1 MSFRFLKVIY
11 EMKFT
16 KMQGAGNDFVVVDAN
31 NSRRTWSDLALKMCD
46 RHYGIGADGLLISLP
61 SKVADFKMRIF
72 NADGSESAVCGNGL
86 RCLVKHYIDANKV
99 KNNSEV
105 KVETSIGVRTAR
117 IHRLKDKATEIQVNM
132 GEPRIGLN
140 STSIKDVR
148 QRKEL
153 DIMSAMD
160 RSVTVNKQE
169 LLLSLVSIGNPHA
182 IHFYDS
188 PVADFPLAELGL
200 KVEQHNL
207 FPDETN
213 FEVVRIISRKKVE
226 ARVWE
231 RGVGETLACGSGA
244 CAIVVAGNLLGWL
257 DNEVEVN
264 LPGGVIKVEWRIKN
278 DSGIYLSG
286 PTETVF
292 NGEW

>member
-1 MSFRFLKVIY
+1 
-11 EMKFT
+11 
-16 KMQGAGNDFVVVDAN
+16 MQGAGNDFVVIDAN
-31 NSRRTWSDLALKMCD
+31 HSRRDWSKLAAKMCD

-86 RCLVKHYIDANKV
+86 RCLVEHYIDVNKV
-99 KNNSEV
+99 KNDSEV
-105 KVETSIGVRTAR
+105 TVETSIGVRIAR
-117 IHRLKDKATEIQVNM
+117 IHRENKLIVIKVNM

-140 STSIKDVR
+140 GTLIKAMNR
-148 QRKEL
+148 GNIL
-153 DIMSAMD
+153 DIMSEINH
-160 RSVTVNKQE
+160 VITINEQE

-182 IHFYDS
+182 IHFCNY
-188 PVADFPLAELGL
+188 PVADFPLAEFGL
-200 KVEQHNL
+200 KIEQHKL

-213 FEVVRIISRKKVE
+213 FEVVRIINCKQVE

-244 CAIVVAGNLLGWL
+244 CAILVAGHLLGWL
-257 DNEVEVN
+257 DDNVEVN
-264 LPGGVIKVEWRIKN
+264 LPGGVLKVEWYIEN
-278 DSGIYLSG
+278 NNSIYLSG

-292 NGEW
+292 SGEW

>member
-1 MSFRFLKVIY
+1 M
-11 EMKFT
+11 EFT
-16 KMQGAGNDFVVVDAN
+16 KMQGAGNDFVVIDAN
-31 NSRRTWSDLALKMCD
+31 HSRRDWSKLAAKMCD

-86 RCLVKHYIDANKV
+86 RCLVEHYIDVNKV
-99 KNNSEV
+99 KNDSEV
-105 KVETSIGVRTAR
+105 TVETSIGVRIAR
-117 IHRLKDKATEIQVNM
+117 IHRENKLIVIKVNM

-140 STSIKDVR
+140 GTLIKAMNR
-148 QRKEL
+148 GNIL
-153 DIMSAMD
+153 DIMSEINH
-160 RSVTVNKQE
+160 VITINEQE

-182 IHFYDS
+182 IHFCNY

-200 KVEQHNL
+200 KVEQHKL

-213 FEVVRIISRKKVE
+213 FEVVRIINCKQVE

-244 CAIVVAGNLLGWL
+244 CAIFVAGHLLGWL
-257 DNEVEVN
+257 DDNVEVN
-264 LPGGVIKVEWRIKN
+264 LPGGVLKVEWYIEN
-278 DSGIYLSG
+278 NNSIYLSG

-292 NGEW
+292 SGEW

>member
-1 MSFRFLKVIY
+1 MQ
-11 EMKFT
+11 FT
-16 KMQGAGNDFVVVDAN
+16 KMQGTGNDFVVVDAN
-31 NSRRTWSDLALKMCD
+31 HSRRNWSELAIKMCD

-86 RCLVKHYIDANKV
+86 RCLVKHYINANKV
-99 KNNSEV
+99 KNNSEI
-105 KVETSIGVRTAR
+105 KVETSIGIRTAR
-117 IHRLKDKATEIQVNM
+117 IHRLEDKATEIQVNM

-153 DIMSAMD
+153 DIMSSMD

-169 LLLSLVSIGNPHA
+169 LLLSLVSVGNPHA

-200 KVEQHNL
+200 KVEQHKL

-213 FEVVRIISRKKVE
+213 FEVVRIITRKQVE

-244 CAIVVAGNLLGWL
+244 CAILVAGNLLGWL
-257 DNEVEVN
+257 DDKVKVN
-264 LPGGVIKVEWRIKN
+264 LPGGVLKVEWDIEN
-278 DSGIYLSG
+278 DNSIYLSG

-292 NGEW
+292 SGEW

>member
-1 MSFRFLKVIY
+1 M
-11 EMKFT
+11 EFT
-16 KMQGAGNDFVVVDAN
+16 KMQGAGNDFVVIDAN
-31 NSRRTWSDLALKMCD
+31 HSRRDWSKLAVKMCD

-86 RCLVKHYIDANKV
+86 RCLVEHYIDVNKV
-99 KNNSEV
+99 KNDSEV
-105 KVETSIGVRTAR
+105 TVETSIGVRIAR
-117 IHRLKDKATEIQVNM
+117 IHRENKLIVIKVNM

-140 STSIKDVR
+140 GTLIKAMNR
-148 QRKEL
+148 GNIL
-153 DIMSAMD
+153 DIMSEINH
-160 RSVTVNKQE
+160 VITINEQE

-182 IHFYDS
+182 IHFCNY

-200 KVEQHNL
+200 KVEQHKL

-213 FEVVRIISRKKVE
+213 FEVVRIINCKQVE

-244 CAIVVAGNLLGWL
+244 CAILVAGHLLGWL
-257 DNEVEVN
+257 DDNVEVN
-264 LPGGVIKVEWRIKN
+264 LPGGVLKVEWYIEN
-278 DSGIYLSG
+278 NNSIYLSG

-292 NGEW
+292 SGEW

>member
-1 MSFRFLKVIY
+1 M
-11 EMKFT
+11 EFT
-16 KMQGAGNDFVVVDAN
+16 KMQGAGNDFVVIDAN
-31 NSRRTWSDLALKMCD
+31 HSRRDWSKLAVKMCD

-86 RCLVKHYIDANKV
+86 RCLVEHYIDVNKV
-99 KNNSEV
+99 KNDSEV
-105 KVETSIGVRTAR
+105 TVETSIGVRIAR
-117 IHRLKDKATEIQVNM
+117 IHRENKLIVIKVNM

-140 STSIKDVR
+140 GTLIKAMNR
-148 QRKEL
+148 GNIL
-153 DIMSAMD
+153 DIMSEMNH
-160 RSVTVNKQE
+160 VITINEQE

-182 IHFYDS
+182 IHFCNY

-200 KVEQHNL
+200 KVEQHKL

-213 FEVVRIISRKKVE
+213 FEVVRIINCKQVE

-244 CAIVVAGNLLGWL
+244 CAILVAGHLLGWL
-257 DNEVEVN
+257 DDNVEVN
-264 LPGGVIKVEWRIKN
+264 LPGGVLKVEWYIEN
-278 DSGIYLSG
+278 NNSIYLSG

-292 NGEW
+292 SGEW

>member
-1 MSFRFLKVIY
+1 M
-11 EMKFT
+11 EFT
-16 KMQGAGNDFVVVDAN
+16 KMQGAGNDFVVIDAN
-31 NSRRTWSDLALKMCD
+31 HSRRDWSKLAAKMCD

-86 RCLVKHYIDANKV
+86 RCLVEHYIDVNKV
-99 KNNSEV
+99 KNDSEV
-105 KVETSIGVRTAR
+105 TVETSIGVRIAR
-117 IHRLKDKATEIQVNM
+117 IHRENKLIVIQVNM

-140 STSIKDVR
+140 GTLIKAMNR
-148 QRKEL
+148 GNIL
-153 DIMSAMD
+153 DIMSEINH
-160 RSVTVNKQE
+160 VITINEQE

-182 IHFYDS
+182 IHFCNY

-200 KVEQHNL
+200 KVEQHKL

-213 FEVVRIISRKKVE
+213 FEVVRIINCKQVE

-244 CAIVVAGNLLGWL
+244 CAIFVAGHLLGWL
-257 DNEVEVN
+257 DDNVEVN
-264 LPGGVIKVEWRIKN
+264 LPGGVLKVEWYIEN
-278 DSGIYLSG
+278 NNSIYLSG

-292 NGEW
+292 SGEW